1 MDRLLLSYGQDQWQ
15 RVLSAA
21 CKENGESSA
30 VKNEI
35 DQFTRYLATERNV
48 SSHTLEAYQS
58 DLGQFLE
65 FLLRERGADATVE
78 MVDHLII
85 RRFMAL
91 LHKSHKKSSIGRKLA
106 AIRAFFKFLLRQ
118 GKIARNP
125 AELVSTP
132 KKEKHL
138 PFHLTIDEVTA
149 LVEAP
154 AGAELL
160 TLRDRVILETLYS
173 CGIRVSEL
181 TGLDVAALDLD
192 EGLVRV
198 LGKGNKERIVPLGS
212 FARQAIAAYFALR
225 GNPPADAPLLL
236 NARGGRLTSRSVG
249 RIVDKYILKLATV
262 KKISPHTLRHSFAT
276 HLLEGG
282 ADLRAIQ
289 ELLGH
294 ASLSTTQKYTHV
306 SIDRLM
312 EVYDKAHPKARKQRN

>member
-1 MDRLLLSYGQDQWQ
+1 MKSSTSSFVISPPSATSPATPWMHTTATLS
-15 RVLSAA
+15 
-21 CKENGESSA
+21 SSA
-30 VKNEI
+30 
-35 DQFTRYLATERNV
+35 T
-48 SSHTLEAYQS
+48 SSA
-58 DLGQFLE
+58 GN
-65 FLLRERGADATVE
+65 GAQDAGVDT
-78 MVDHLII
+78 VDHLLI
-85 RRFMAL
+85 RRYLAL

-106 AIRAFFKFLLRQ
+106 AIRAFFKYLLRQ
-118 GKIARNP
+118 GKVAKNP

-132 KKEKHL
+132 KKEKRV
-138 PFHLTIDEVTA
+138 PFHLTIDEVIA
-149 LVEAP
+149 LVETP
-154 AGAELL
+154 KGAELL
-160 TLRDRVILETLYS
+160 SLRDRVILETLYS

-181 TGLDVAALDLD
+181 TGLDLMDLDLD

-198 LGKGNKERIVPLGS
+198 TGKGNKERIVPLGS
-212 FARQAIAAYFALR
+212 YARKAIASYLAAR
-225 GNPPADAPLLL
+225 GNPPANAPLLL

-262 KKISPHTLRHSFAT
+262 KKISPHTLRHTFAT

-312 EVYDKAHPKARKQRN
+312 EVYDKAHPKARK

>member
-1 MDRLLLSYGQDQWQ
+1 
-15 RVLSAA
+15 
-21 CKENGESSA
+21 

-35 DQFTRYLATERNV
+35 NQFIRYLGTERNV
-48 SSHTLEAYQS
+48 SEHTLEAYRS
-58 DLGQFLE
+58 DLEQFSN
-65 FLLRERGADATVE
+65 FLRRERGDEADVE
-78 MVDHLII
+78 GVDHLLI
-85 RRFMAL
+85 RRYMAF

-106 AIRAFFKFLLRQ
+106 SIRAFFKFLLRQ
-118 GKIARNP
+118 GKVARNP

-132 KKEKHL
+132 KKEKRL
-138 PFHLTIDEVTA
+138 PYHLTIDEVTA

-154 AGAELL
+154 SGSESLP
-160 TLRDRVILETLYS
+160 LRDRVILETLYS

-181 TGLDVAALDLD
+181 TGLNVASLELD
-192 EGLVRV
+192 EGVVRV

-212 FARQAIAAYFALR
+212 YARQAIAAYFALR

-262 KKISPHTLRHSFAT
+262 KKISPHTLRHTFAT

-312 EVYDKAHPKARKQRN
+312 EVYDKAHPKARK

>member
-1 MDRLLLSYGQDQWQ
+1 
-15 RVLSAA
+15 
-21 CKENGESSA
+21 

-35 DQFTRYLATERNV
+35 DLFIRYLGTERNV
-48 SSHTLEAYQS
+48 SEHTMEAYSS
-58 DLGQFLE
+58 DLEQFSN
-65 FLLRERGADATVE
+65 FLRRERGDEADAE
-78 MVDHLII
+78 GVDHLLI
-85 RRFMAL
+85 RRYMAF

-106 AIRAFFKFLLRQ
+106 SIRAFFKFLLRQ
-118 GKIARNP
+118 GKVAKNP
-125 AELVSTP
+125 AELVATP
-132 KKEKHL
+132 KKEKRL

-154 AGAELL
+154 EGAESLP
-160 TLRDRVILETLYS
+160 LRDRVILETLYS

-181 TGLDVAALDLD
+181 TGLNVASLELD

-212 FARQAIAAYFALR
+212 YARQAIVAYFALR
-225 GNPPADAPLLL
+225 GNPPADAPFLI

-262 KKISPHTLRHSFAT
+262 KKISPHTLRHTFAT

-312 EVYDKAHPKARKQRN
+312 EVYDKAHPKARK